1 MESKNTLK
9 GCSRAKIS
17 RYRPTAIT
25 PMSSAARPMRATRAS
40 ILVPV
45 KFRTR
50 ATSSSA
56 TENSSVVSR
65 VSSTPKVLATKPEPN
80 CATAVIVTIIA
91 QM

>member
-1 MESKNTLK
+1 MLK
-9 GCSRAKIS
+9 GCLRSKIN

-25 PMSSAARPMRATRAS
+25 PMSSAARPMRATRARV
-40 ILVPV
+40 LVPV
-45 KFRTR
+45 KFRTK

-56 TENSSVVSR
+56 TENSSVLPR

-80 CATAVIVTIIA
+80 WATAVIVTIIA